1 MAMAS
6 IIRLATPDDATHIQA
21 IYAPNVLHTAIS
33 FEQDAPSVE
42 DMRQRIRK
50 TVPRWPRL
58 VCVFQEEIV
67 GYVYAS
73 EHRSRPA
80 YQWSVDV
87 SVYVQARVHRHGVG
101 RALYSSLF
109 ALLTWQGFHHA
120 YAGITLP
127 NPGSVGLHE
136 SLGFRPIGVYR
147 GVGYKLGAWH
157 DVGWWGLTLRSAQGA
172 PEPLRDLDRLR
183 DTPDWQTTLAA
194 GLPFLRLTSH

>member
-1 MAMAS
+1 MAS
-6 IIRLATPDDATHIQA
+6 LIRLAAPDDAAPIQA

-33 FEQDAPSVE
+33 FEQEPPSVD
-42 DMRQRIRK
+42 DMRQRIQK
-50 TVPRWPRL
+50 TIPRWPWL

-87 SVYVQARVHRHGVG
+87 SVYVQTRRHRCGVG
-101 RALYSSLF
+101 RALYNSLF
-109 ALLTWQGFHHA
+109 ALLTLQGFHQA

-147 GVGYKLGAWH
+147 EVGYKLGAWH
-157 DVGWWGLTLRSAQGA
+157 DVGWWGLALRSSQAA

-183 DTPDWQTTLAA
+183 DTLDWESALAT
-194 GLPFLRLTSH
+194 GLSFLRLTAH